1 MRPHSSVERLRDRH
15 RRRSRGRRGL
25 GMVELMISLAITAML
40 LVAIAVAFVSSSQVI
55 ENNDR
60 FFRATQAARVALA
73 QMLTE
78 VRRCDA
84 IPITVSPG
92 NPYQISTTMLPIMR
106 PPDGPMQPNEDIRV
120 YEYIPSDGDP
130 NTPFDNQIVLFFR
143 YTNGTESPR
152 YPVASNVQSNPFQWD
167 PGKDSEDLDCVA
179 RVSISLE
186 IAVGNQTIRLT
197 GAAAPRRSLTFK

>member
-1 MRPHSSVERLRDRH
+1 MRHHSSVQLL
-15 RRRSRGRRGL
+15 RRRRRPRGRRGL

-40 LVAIAVAFVSSSQVI
+40 LTAIAVAFVSSSQVI

-60 FFRATQAARVALA
+60 FFRATQAARVSLA

-78 VRRCDA
+78 VRRCES
-84 IPITVSPG
+84 IPLTVSAG
-92 NPYQISTTMLPIMR
+92 NPYRISPTMLPIMR
-106 PPDGPMQPNEDIRV
+106 PPDGPMQPNEELRI
-120 YEYIPSDGDP
+120 YQYIPNDGDAG
-130 NTPFDNQIVLFFR
+130 TPFDNQIVLFFR
-143 YTNGTESPR
+143 YNDGTESPR

-167 PGKDSEDLDCVA
+167 PGKDSEDFDCVS